1 MGVPA
6 GLEYKDAG
14 ALITEPPVPAPL
26 AGPEAKGI
34 VDAIVAV
41 TGVVDD
47 VNDHI
52 VPGAFRRTLAER
64 LPKVCLGHDWNRPI
78 GKTLQIK
85 ELMPGDPGLPKLT
98 ADGKPWPKEAGA
110 VIARSQYNLATKDGR
125 DAFEQAKFY
134 LDSGQ
139 CFQSIGYK
147 VTPEGKSFKRGIRY
161 ISDLDLYE
169 YGPVLHPANRLA
181 AALSAKGG
189 GDGREHNALEPA
201 EAKARRYVKDSSF
214 WGLPVGTLITPGM
227 KPRGRTALAER
238 RQGKTPDRNAGV
250 TTEPI
255 KAPDGKKPR
264 SVAHKPEKAKEE
276 RDAAGL
282 FPEPDAPEGARVKP
296 SDPQGLDAEHVQDLV
311 ENEAGEQDHV
321 ARDHA
326 FNGLIDEG
334 ITPAELEEDLRAS
347 EHWPEDMSEED
358 KQARIDDVVNDY
370 RRQYRREAAR
380 QANDTE
386 PREAHPD
393 DDNLAVEQEE
403 RDTAENPKPED
414 DGPDP
419 QKSRGT
425 IADLSD
431 EELAKYVETAR
442 KGSLANFGEKQKRFQ
457 DVWKLAKDEQARRAD
472 LARRSVPAHPL
483 DPKAYEQANRDVEKR
498 RGRVADVQKRTQDI
512 NRINAQIDDSEAAAA
527 AAPEMMKKLP
537 AGAGQRVS
545 KAANGRVAFRGK
557 GSANWAIVSAD
568 GRAIVSPLN
577 FEGEGRANVKLS
589 GPQLDELAD
598 RIAGITNSKGDRAPF
613 TDPESEKWVPGFRDS
628 DGRSLEQAVAKVVSD
643 YANERGLKT
652 SQRTNIGTRSTP
664 WGHKQGPA
672 GVVNDEGFHPQER
685 IQDVGPGDQ
694 IKLRNGDV
702 KTIATKEED
711 TSSQRDRY
719 GVGVFTLT
727 FDDGSSE
734 KFSIGQ
740 RFDTKYAEENNPDAE
755 GRLNDPGMGYTSDSN
770 LGRPRNK
777 DAVRVFGTNDVPAGT
792 RFIYTPD
799 RPDGDNRP
807 RVGTVTDRVTMMNG
821 HEFQVVEYDDGTFDG
836 VNVSKLA
843 ADGKI
848 NLKPSPEE
856 EADARSQWGVGDA
869 APEGGP
875 DGEGEPDGGAPA
887 GDDTTPPEGGP
898 DGSAAPE
905 GEQPPAGGE
914 QPPAGDEA
922 ARVARLGA
930 EDNPDRTPIAGL
942 ANQLTGQAKPD
953 VSGISTEDL
962 GALDQEFSRRAQLL
976 GKPDG
981 VTRAHQAVRDELA
994 TRTDTG
1000 AEPTPEPD
1008 GGLGENE
1015 AVISRAEVDDAQRT
1029 ADEILG
1035 ISEGPDGELEA
1046 DPDVA
1051 DRQDRVESL
1060 LERASTGTLNLTDA
1074 PDDEVSN
1081 ERRELVE
1088 ELRFQNAIATRDRR
1102 RRQVEQTEQQQGGSQ
1117 GDQGGDSGSITI
1129 EGEDDGDAGG
1139 EQPPEPEKPKVR
1151 PGVAGAAE
1159 DLADALDAGDQQSS
1173 AAALARLESSI
1184 RRSRSDSE
1192 HLGPLREALA
1202 RDGGIQAA
1210 IDAGDVTPAS
1220 LREFAKNLRDE
1231 RRQQA
1236 NERARDR
1243 RRVKRLER
1251 ERLRGLISEYDA
1263 ELRRRNLDPDK
1274 FGGAV
1279 PEIVDDADRPDL
1291 TPAPDEVEPPTPDGG
1306 TGELTPQAE
1315 RAQRLTDEPWR
1326 MLGGVGSGE
1335 TTGNPNSRAAASAA
1349 FADVARKYA
1358 PVIRDATD
1366 EQLATVSAAIGA
1378 RADAEQTE
1386 AMFIG
1391 LLLPEGPQR
1400 REFMADMRTA
1410 MTNYR
1415 TNLAALRARTD
1426 RGELNPEPAPE
1437 LAAVA
1442 PGRVGW
1448 GGRLNALAPRP
1459 RGEKPA
1465 GTPPF
1470 ASVSQVTSHLKS
1482 LNPPAGLS
1490 EYDQKQYAEG
1500 RDQLIREIDAAGN
1513 DVFLSPGGGLLA
1525 YRATT
1530 RDGKRWFLI
1539 HTQTG
1544 QSIPTVFNFGRT
1556 QRNLTP
1562 ATGRG
1567 VEPQRYDLDAPAM
1580 RRLMTAFETMQDPR
1594 GRQVDFTESDPDRF
1608 TQSLLGWRDF
1618 SADGAV
1624 RPAFANGEARYTDS
1638 MEGAAILEAT
1648 REDMRRYSTSS
1659 AVHRATQMVS
1669 QDTKYTGV
1677 NGRSPQ
1683 QYRQLM
1689 DEQFSFALQDYNYG
1703 RKRVRGL
1710 GPSEDRTAAQ
1720 LKSDKETAAA
1730 IDQARALIQTGSPA
1744 EAVAVLRARAAELK
1758 DSDGERGPRF
1768 GSPRLERLADST
1780 ADLFSPAQS
1789 DMDRL
1794 IGAQEND
1801 VIAVPTNGDEP
1812 PMIFRITQ
1820 APELVLT
1827 RPDGTRTY
1835 RLRVTSKNGD
1845 QDATIDTAGQYGVLI
1860 GDQYGDR
1867 YGNNQAT
1874 NLGQSSIG
1882 QWSVYRAEEGQGT
1895 PTSNEDVLRDSR
1907 RTIAEFDR
1915 AAGFRDEGDDN
1926 GDTGGGG
1933 GGPEPGPDGGPDETG
1948 GERPVA
1954 AEGKAI
1960 TVADAKLGDLIAVPS
1975 GDDGPPFVGHVL
1987 ARDANQD
1994 INALSIVDG
2003 NGNQRVLPL
2012 DREGLIHRID
2022 LVDDDI
2028 AGRLPDFDA
2037 ESTLTVGGLFEALPQ
2052 LPEGTPVRITSG
2064 TDDEYR
2070 TMATGLVT
2078 LGPGGAYYVRTPD
2091 GRLLGSAA
2099 LVDERGRPGRVE
2111 MVVDPKDFT
2120 GEDDKYPESTAPAIK
2135 VELGDKVQAFVEM
2148 EDPSAPGGV
2157 RSRWANGW
2165 VENIETMTGS
2175 TGRPLVRSVLVRL
2188 PSGAAVTISGNEPD
2202 REGRSNK
2209 LRRKGRSNKATRAA
2223 VEAAGVRAT
2232 RRPSPPVQLSG
2243 AVMAINAM
2251 VNSNVVMALD
2261 GDDRRIGRKGLPSE
2275 RLRKLAE
2282 LVRSD
2287 PVVIDELGTAS
2298 LYNGEIRTPNA
2309 IPRVFAG
2316 VPITGATVPGEL
2328 PEETNQQAAKFMKDF
2343 ALQLIDTAI
2352 ATATEFEAVDDDDER
2367 VGNAVKSIFRS
2378 RRLQESATDRL
2389 AAAYRDALDK
2399 VTDDGGDDVA
2409 PDEPLRRRAAQG
2421 VGRAYHALYD
2431 EAVLSLVNAGK
2442 LDNAPARIELLVRT
2456 EAKNGGHLDHLAD
2469 YRDATSGDPGAVD
2482 KVREALI
2489 RQVSADVFDVQAK
2502 GNLKAEWQTIIDNRA
2517 TGTTRVPTIPPKV
2530 QAAVDDGFTASSVLS
2545 KVDPDKPFTGRVAA
2559 LRAQLPPAGKIGQ
2572 RKGTRYG
2579 LTGDVLDGK
2588 LEFTAQD
2595 TYIPDVDADDGG
2607 PGREAMRHLAVL
2619 RSIGNEVRAEARERV
2634 RLRREADAESQKR
2647 LAGIE
2652 EAKRKAAEADA
2663 AVAAVRAKVEARIQ
2677 DAIDSGAL
2685 DVDSRYVGVIRQ
2697 AVITERDSLVA
2708 SLGKNKNMGKA
2719 AADLARQIRKDMG
2732 VELAPARSGSAL
2744 VQKYTVEQ
2752 IELETAQKD
2761 VERRWL
2767 AEARRAALA
2776 DVRDLG
2782 VPGDIKFD
2790 AGQLTTLD
2798 QGKLKNY
2805 TEWAAAHYPKDWLA
2819 RGRRL
2824 TYTQLSPRGFYNSA
2838 QDRIELSSAYEG
2850 PSRRNDIGGPYGQVM
2865 IHEYGHH
2872 MEEVTPGLLH
2882 AEWMFHFDRTS
2893 TGPVGSRRREEIQL
2907 VGDVQPGGGYGPNEV
2922 TMADEFKHPYSGK
2935 FYNTDGGQT
2944 AHAWEL
2950 FTMGMESLF
2959 AESEHLDDDYEN
2971 WMLGIL
2977 AGV

>member
-6 GLEYKDAG
+6 GLEFKDAG
-14 ALITEPPVPAPL
+14 AVVTEPAVPAPL

-64 LPKVCLGHDWNRPI
+64 VPKVCLGHDWNRPI

-85 ELMPGDPGLPKLT
+85 ELMPGDPGLPKAT

-110 VIARSQYNLATKDGR
+110 VLARSQYNLATKDGR

-139 CFQSIGYK
+139 CFQSIGYR
-147 VTPEGKSFKRGIRY
+147 VTPEGKSFKRGVRY
-161 ISDLDLYE
+161 ISDLDLFE

-181 AALSAKGG
+181 AALSAKNL
-189 GDGREHNALEPA
+189 DASPEV
-201 EAKARRYVKDSSF
+201 KARKYVKDSSY
-214 WGLPVGTLITPGM
+214 WGLAVGTLITPGM

-238 RQGKTPDRNAGV
+238 RSGNTPDRNAGV
-250 TTEPI
+250 TTEPV
-255 KAPDGKKPR
+255 KPSADGKKPR

-296 SDPQGLDAEHVQDLV
+296 SDPQGLDAEHVQDIV
-311 ENEAGEQDHV
+311 ENEASDEPDHV

-334 ITPAELEEDLRAS
+334 ITPAELEEDLHAS
-347 EHWPEDMSEED
+347 EHWPEEMSEED
-358 KQARIDDVVNDY
+358 RQARIDDVVNDY

-380 QANDTE
+380 QASGPE
-386 PREAHPD
+386 PREQHPE
-393 DDNLAVEQEE
+393 DDNLAVEKEE
-403 RDTAENPKPED
+403 AESTAKPEPE
-414 DGPDP
+414 PDAKRDITTLTP
-419 QKSRGT
+419 
-425 IADLSD
+425 
-431 EELAKYVETAR
+431 EELDKYMEVAR
-442 KGSLANFGEKQKRFQ
+442 RGSLSNVGDKQRRFQ
-457 DVWKLAKDEQARRAD
+457 DVYAAAQAEKLRRAD
-472 LARRSVPAHPL
+472 LERRSVPAHPL
-483 DPKAYEQANRDVEKR
+483 DPQAYTDATRAVEAR
-498 RGRVADVQKRTQDI
+498 RSRAADISKRTQES
-512 NRINAQIDDSEAAAA
+512 NRINAQIDDSEAAAV
-527 AAPEMMKKLP
+527 AAPETMKKLP
-537 AGAGQRVS
+537 AGAGQKVS
-545 KAANGRVAFRGK
+545 KAGNGRVAFRGK
-557 GSANWAIVSAD
+557 GTANWAIVSAD
-568 GRAIVSPLN
+568 GRAIVSPAA
-577 FEGEGRANVKLS
+577 FESEGRANVKLS

-598 RIAGITNSKGDRAPF
+598 RIAGITNAKGDRAPF

-628 DGRSLEQAVAKVVSD
+628 NGRSLEQAVSKVVAD
-643 YANERGLKT
+643 YANERGLKP
-652 SQRTNIGTRSTP
+652 GTRTRMGVESTP

-672 GVVNDEGFHPQER
+672 GVVNEEGFHPQER

-694 IKLRNGDV
+694 VKLRNGDV
-702 KTIATKEED
+702 KTIKNVTED
-711 TSSQRDRY
+711 RSMQRDRY
-719 GVGVFTLT
+719 GHNVFEIE
-727 FDDGSSE
+727 FDDGDKQ
-734 KFSIGQ
+734 KFSAGQ
-740 RFDTKYAEENNPDAE
+740 RFDTKYSDENNPDQE
-755 GRLNDPGMGYTSDSN
+755 GRLNDPGMGYTSASN
-770 LGRPRNK
+770 LGTKR
-777 DAVRVFGTNDVPAGT
+777 DTRVPGDSNVPAGT

-799 RPDGDNRP
+799 RADGDNRP
-807 RVGTVTDRVTMMNG
+807 RVGTVTDRTMMTGG
-821 HEFQVVEYDDGTFDG
+821 HTFQVVEYDDGTFDG
-836 VNVSKLA
+836 VNVEKLA

-848 NLKPSPEE
+848 NLKPKPEE

-869 APEGGP
+869 APEEGP
-875 DGEGEPDGGAPA
+875 DGSGEPDAGGP
-887 GDDTTPPEGGP
+887 DDTTPPEGGP
-898 DGSAAPE
+898 DGGAE
-905 GEQPPAGGE
+905 GDQPPTDE
-914 QPPAGDEA
+914 QPPAGDGTPPPTDDQA
-922 ARVARLGA
+922 ARVEQLGA
-930 EDNPDRTPIAGL
+930 ADNPDRTPIAGL

-953 VSGISTEDL
+953 VSAISTEDL
-962 GALDQEFSRRAQLL
+962 GALDQEFARRAALL

-1008 GGLGENE
+1008 GGLGADE

-1060 LERASTGTLNLTDA
+1060 LDRAEAGALDLSA
-1074 PDDEVSN
+1074 ASDDEVGN

-1088 ELRFQNAIATRDRR
+1088 ELKFQNAIARRDSRQRR
-1102 RRQVEQTEQQQGGSQ
+1102 IEQTEQQPEPVDQQGETGT
-1117 GDQGGDSGSITI
+1117 GA
-1129 EGEDDGDAGG
+1129 EGEGGGAGDLGG
-1139 EQPPEPEKPKVR
+1139 EEPPPAVEKPKVR

-1159 DLADALDAGDQQSS
+1159 DLADALEGGDQQGS
-1173 AAALARLESSI
+1173 AAALVRLESSI

-1192 HLGPLREALA
+1192 HLAPLREALA

-1210 IDAGDVTPAS
+1210 IDAGDVTPAT

-1231 RRQQA
+1231 RRQQS

-1243 RRVKRLER
+1243 RKVKRLER
-1251 ERLRGLISEYDA
+1251 ERLRGLIGEYDA
-1263 ELRRRNLDPDK
+1263 ELRRRNLDPGK
-1274 FGGAV
+1274 FGGTV
-1279 PEIVDDADRPDL
+1279 PNPGDDESGRPEL
-1291 TPAPDEVEPPTPDGG
+1291 EPAPDEVTPEPDGG
-1306 TGELTPQAE
+1306 TTGAEPSPQE
-1315 RAQRLTDEPWR
+1315 QRAQRLADEPWR
-1326 MLGGVGSGE
+1326 LLGGVGSGE
-1335 TTGNPNSRAAASAA
+1335 TTGNPNSRAAANAA
-1349 FADVARKYA
+1349 FADVATKYA
-1358 PVIRDATD
+1358 PVLRDATP
-1366 EQLATVSAAIGA
+1366 EQLATISAAIGA
-1378 RADAEQTE
+1378 KNPDADQTE

-1400 REFMADMRTA
+1400 RAFMNDMRTA

-1437 LAAVA
+1437 LASVA

-1459 RGEKPA
+1459 RADKPA

-1470 ASVSQVTSHLKS
+1470 TSVSHVTAHLKS
-1482 LNPPAGLS
+1482 LNPPAGAS
-1490 EYDQKQYAEG
+1490 EYDQKQYGEG

-1530 RDGKRWFLI
+1530 RDGKRWFLV

-1567 VEPQRYDLDAPAM
+1567 VEPQRYDLDGPAM

-1624 RPAFANGEARYTDS
+1624 RPAFSNGEPRYTDS
-1638 MEGAAILEAT
+1638 MEGAAILEAA
-1648 REDMRRYSTSS
+1648 REDMRRYGTTS

-1669 QDTKYTGV
+1669 QDTKYSGV

-1683 QYRQLM
+1683 QYRALM

-1720 LKSDKETAAA
+1720 LKSDKDTAAT

-1758 DSDGERGPRF
+1758 ETDGDRGPRF

-1780 ADLFSPAQS
+1780 ADLYSPAQS

-1794 IGAQEND
+1794 IGAQAND
-1801 VIAVPTNGDEP
+1801 VIAVPTTDDEP
-1812 PMIFRITQ
+1812 PMIFRLTE
-1820 APELVLT
+1820 PPTLVLT

-1835 RLRVTSKNGD
+1835 RMRVTSKDGD
-1845 QDATIDTAGQYGVLI
+1845 QDATIDTAGQYGVMI

-1895 PTSNEDVLRDSR
+1895 PTRNEDVLRDSR

-1915 AAGFRDEGDDN
+1915 AAGFRNDDDEG

-1948 GERPVA
+1948 GERSVA

-1960 TVADAKLGDLIAVPS
+1960 TVADAKLGDLVAIPS

-1987 ARDANQD
+1987 SKDTSGAIDG
-1994 INALSIVDG
+1994 LSVVDG

-2022 LVDDDI
+2022 VVDDDI
-2028 AGRLPDFDA
+2028 AGRLPDFDG
-2037 ESTLTVGGLFEALPQ
+2037 EPTLTVGSIFESLPQ

-2064 TDDEYR
+2064 TDEEYR
-2070 TMATGLVT
+2070 TVATGIVT

-2091 GRLLGSAA
+2091 GRLLSTAG
-2099 LVDERGRPGRVE
+2099 LVDDRGRPGRVE

-2120 GEDDKYPESTAPAIK
+2120 EEDDKFPLSTWPAIK
-2135 VELGDKVQAFVEM
+2135 VEPGDKVQVYVEM

-2165 VENIETMTGS
+2165 VENVETMNS
-2175 TGRPLVRSVLVRL
+2175 SLDRPITRSVLVRL
-2188 PSGAAVTISGNEPD
+2188 PSGAAVTISGNEAD
-2202 REGRSNK
+2202 QAGRSNK
-2209 LRRKGRSNKATRAA
+2209 LRRKGKSTKATRAA

-2232 RRPSPPVQLSG
+2232 RRPSAPTQLTGS
-2243 AVMAINAM
+2243 VMAINAM
-2251 VNSNVVMALD
+2251 VNSNVMMALD
-2261 GDDRRIGRKGLPSE
+2261 GSDSRIGRKGLPSE
-2275 RLRKLAE
+2275 RLRKLAD

-2287 PVVIDELGTAS
+2287 PVVIDKTGSAS

-2316 VPITGATVPGEL
+2316 VPLTGASAPGEL
-2328 PEETNQQAAKFMKDF
+2328 PEESNQQAAKFLQDF
-2343 ALQLIDTAI
+2343 TLRLIDSAI
-2352 ATATEFEAVDDDDER
+2352 ATATEFEQVDQDDER
-2367 VGNAVKSIFRS
+2367 VTSAVRSVFQS
-2378 RRLQESATDRL
+2378 RRLQESATDTL
-2389 AAAYRDALDK
+2389 AAAYRGALDK
-2399 VTDDGGDDVA
+2399 ATDGPAADDVA

-2456 EAKNGGHLDHLAD
+2456 EAKTGGHLDHLAD
-2469 YRDATSGDPGAVD
+2469 YRDVTSGDPGAAD

-2489 RQVSADVFDVQAK
+2489 RQVSADVLDVQAK

-2517 TGTTRVPTIPPKV
+2517 AGTARVPTVPPKV
-2530 QAAVDDGFTASSVLS
+2530 QATVDEGLTTSSVLA
-2545 KVDPDKPFTGRVAA
+2545 KVDPAKPFTGRVAA

-2579 LTGDVLDGK
+2579 LVGDVLDGK
-2588 LEFTAQD
+2588 LDFTAQD
-2595 TYIPDVDADDGG
+2595 TFIPDIDPDDRG

-2619 RSIGNEVRAEARERV
+2619 RAIGNEVRAEARERV
-2634 RLRREADAESQKR
+2634 QARRESDAASQKR
-2647 LAGIE
+2647 LAGIAD
-2652 EAKRKAAEADA
+2652 AKAKAAAADA
-2663 AVAAVRAKVEARIQ
+2663 AAAAVRRKIETRIQ
-2677 DAIDSGAL
+2677 GAIDSGEL
-2685 DVDSRYVGVIRQ
+2685 GVDSRYVSVIRA
-2697 AVITERDSLVA
+2697 AVLADQDNLVGA
-2708 SLGKNKNMGKA
+2708 LKRNRNIGKA
-2719 AADLARQIRKDMG
+2719 ASDFAAKLRKEMG
-2732 VELAPARSGSAL
+2732 QELGPARGSNML
-2744 VQKYTVEQ
+2744 VQKHTYEQ
-2752 IELETAQKD
+2752 IQLEKEQAD
-2761 VERRWL
+2761 LERRWL
-2767 AEARRAALA
+2767 VEARRDALA

-2782 VPGDIKFD
+2782 VPGDIKFET
-2790 AGQLTTLD
+2790 GQLTTLTPE
-2798 QGKLKNY
+2798 KIKNY
-2805 TEWAAAHYPKDWLA
+2805 TEWAAGHYPKEWLA
-2819 RGRRL
+2819 RGRTL

-2838 QDRIELSSAYEG
+2838 QDRIELSSAYSG
-2850 PSRRNDIGGPYGQVM
+2850 PSQRNDIGGPYGQVT

-2882 AEWMFHFDRTS
+2882 AEWMFHFARTS
-2893 TGPVGSRRREEIQL
+2893 TGPVGRRQREEIQL

-2935 FYNTDGGQT
+2935 FYNIDGGDQ

-2971 WMLGIL
+2971 WMLGVL